1 MLDQLLLQ
9 CDFRQIAV
17 ITYRFEVFDV
27 RGALKI
33 CPVFIKLFSTLLEAH
48 EISGQHVGHNRLSD
62 LEEHPYA
69 RIKMF
74 KLFVYLGDSAYIEIG
89 ELLVQLWRTFT
100 KSTES
105 FQRCLMLRLDARH
118 GNLFDARC

>member
-1 MLDQLLLQ
+1 MLDQLLLK

-69 RIKMF
+69 M
-74 KLFVYLGDSAYIEIG
+74 
-89 ELLVQLWRTFT
+89 QLWAMFVWSLVEEDEETVG
-100 KSTES
+100 
-105 FQRCLMLRLDARH
+105 LRLEEHDQSRI
-118 GNLFDARC
+118 RC